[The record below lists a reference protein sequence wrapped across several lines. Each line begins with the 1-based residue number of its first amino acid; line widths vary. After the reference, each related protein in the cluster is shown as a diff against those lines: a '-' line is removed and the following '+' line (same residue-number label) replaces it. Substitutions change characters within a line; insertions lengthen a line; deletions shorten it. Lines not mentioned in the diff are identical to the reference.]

1 MPHQCVRCSKM
12 YDDGASEIL
21 QGCSCGA
28 RLFFYVRKDSLQK
41 SKQVLDSMKQLS
53 EPQKI
58 EMEKDVFD
66 LMGTDSPELPV
77 ILDLEAIRIL
87 EPGKF
92 ELDLIKLFKKDPL
105 IFNIGAGKYVID
117 LPSAFKFTPDM
128 PKKKKTGKSKKTK
141 KSTKGSK
148 RKK

>member
-1 MPHQCVRCSKM
+1 MPHQCVRCSKL

-21 QGCSCGA
+21 Q
-28 RLFFYVRKDSLQK
+28 
-41 SKQVLDSMKQLS
+41 DSMKQLS

-66 LMGTDSPELPV
+66 LMGTENPDMPV

-105 IFNIGAGKYVID
+105 IFNVGVGKYIID
-117 LPSAFKFTPDM
+117 LPSAFKFTPEM
-128 PKKKKTGKSKKTK
+128 PKKKKSSKGKKSK
-141 KSTKGSK
+141 SSK